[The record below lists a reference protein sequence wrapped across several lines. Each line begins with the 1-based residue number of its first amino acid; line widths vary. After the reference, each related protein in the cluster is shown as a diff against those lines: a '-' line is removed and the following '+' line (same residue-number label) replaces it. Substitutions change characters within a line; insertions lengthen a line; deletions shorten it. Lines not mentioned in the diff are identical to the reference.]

1 MVCSNN
7 LGCMFINFFYSSFLV
22 QKYTQPDLEQRASTL
37 TVLLI
42 DCWAAVLFKIQNSN
56 LNY

>member
-1 MVCSNN
+1 MACFNN

-22 QKYTQPDLEQRASTL
+22 QKYTQPYLEQRESTL

-42 DCWAAVLFKIQNSN
+42 DCWAAVLFKIQSKN